1 MLSKLPS
8 PFSFIYTLLLV
19 AHVFGCSKATEQ
31 SSSAL
36 KEVDILPGQIRK
48 SPNDTNQYRY
58 LELPNELK
66 VVLIYDQ
73 DSEKSAASL
82 SVSRGSFHEPDEFPG
97 LAHFVEHMLFIG
109 TETYPEVDSFQNFV
123 SSNGGSTNAY
133 TANDHTNYFFDIS
146 SVEIKEG
153 LSRFAHF
160 FIDPLF
166 AEGYV
171 NREKNAVHS
180 EYQMQYKDDG
190 WRGYMVSKIA
200 MNPAHPGSRF
210 SIGSLET
217 LGEGIHEAL
226 VDFFNTH
233 YSADQ
238 MNLVVYSNM
247 DLDSGEKLVRSLFGQ
262 IRNINA
268 GSIYPEEP
276 LFTDEQLPAKL
287 ISKSIKD
294 INQLS
299 LTFPVPSLTEHYQ
312 SKPDRYITN
321 ILGHEGPGSLHAY
334 LNEKGW
340 IESLGAGSQS
350 FDKNTSLIVINI
362 AMTNQGAGKTDQ
374 IIGAVF
380 QYIDFLREQPLSESL
395 YDEQASLADLEFQF
409 VESAS
414 PMGVVYSLAPKLSE
428 TIVEDLLIA
437 PYLMKEFQPKKIK
450 EYLDLLTQK
459 NVLVEINSKTAKTT
473 DTEQWFEVPYKLQ
486 LGEIT
491 ISRVEDFTPL
501 LPTTNP
507 FIPEE
512 LALVPRDQVTMERRH
527 NDAELEIWYD
537 ADSEF
542 GAPRSVMS
550 AEIQIKGG
558 IASPQDQV
566 IADLYVGLVK
576 DSLKKEVYP
585 AYLAGLSYDLRAV
598 DAGIQILIEGFEDKQ
613 LLLFRL
619 VLERFLSLKIDDAK
633 LTTEKES
640 FKKNVSNLA
649 LNKPYQQ
656 ALNTL
661 QELLISTKHG
671 PNKLLANIDN
681 INKTALLKWRERVL
695 TGVSIRAGIHG
706 NVTDSDLT
714 KFKNYLEETLP
725 LLAVNRFKPDLL
737 EVDKIYDHKMK
748 IEHDDSSLLLYVQGG
763 GNTLYDRALTSLTG
777 QILGSPFFT
786 ELRTKQQLG
795 YVVNAGSR
803 RFKKTPGLVFLVQS
817 PVSGADDVEKSIK
830 EFLKSFKDT
839 WSKYPEAEF
848 ERQKKGLITL
858 LTEREKNLKERSQ
871 RFWADIEDE
880 HYSLDS
886 QVLIAKETEKISK
899 EEVLSLLKKVISDV
913 SDQRIKI
920 FSQGKFPQKS

>member
-8 PFSFIYTLLLV
+8 PFSFICILLLV
-19 AHVFGCSKATEQ
+19 AHASSCSKDTERG
-31 SSSAL
+31 SLSIEEL
-36 KEVDILPGQIRK
+36 GIVPGQIRK

-58 LELPNELK
+58 LELPNKLK

-97 LAHFVEHMLFIG
+97 LAHFLEHMLFIG
-109 TETYPEVDSFQNFV
+109 TKTYPEVDSFQNFI
-123 SSNGGSTNAY
+123 SSNGGSANAY

-146 SVEIKEG
+146 SVEIGEG

-217 LGEGIHEAL
+217 LGDGIHEAL
-226 VDFFNTH
+226 VDFFHTH

-238 MNLVVYSNM
+238 MSLVVYSNL
-247 DLDSGEKLVRSLFGQ
+247 DLDSGEKLVKSLFGQ

-268 GSIYPEEP
+268 GGIYPKEP
-276 LFTDEQLPAKL
+276 LFTSDQLPATL

-294 INQLS
+294 VNQLS
-299 LTFPVPSLTEHYQ
+299 LTFPVPSLAQHYQ

-362 AMTNQGAGKTDQ
+362 SMTNQGAKRVDQ

-409 VESAS
+409 VESGS

-428 TIVEDLLIA
+428 TIAEDILVA
-437 PYLMKEFQPKKIK
+437 PYLMNEFQPKKIT
-450 EYLDLLTQK
+450 EYLNLLTNK
-459 NVLVEINSKTAKTT
+459 NVLIEINSMTAKTT
-473 DTEQWFEVPYKLQ
+473 DTEQWFEVPYKLE

-491 ISRVEDFTPL
+491 VSRVEDFEPL
-501 LPTTNP
+501 LPETNP

-512 LALVPRDQVTMERRH
+512 LALVPRDQVIMEKRH
-527 NDAELEIWYD
+527 NDAKLEIWYD

-558 IASPQDQV
+558 VASPQDQV

-585 AYLAGLSYDLRAV
+585 AYLAGLSYDLRTT

-613 LLLFRL
+613 LQLFRL
-619 VLERFLSLKIDDAK
+619 VLQRFLSLEIEDAK

-640 FKKNVSNLA
+640 FTKNVSNLA

-661 QELLISTKHG
+661 QELLISTTHDPK
-671 PNKLLANIDN
+671 KLLAYTDN
-681 INKTALLKWRERVL
+681 VNAAALLKWRERVL

-706 NVTDSDLT
+706 NVTDIDLT
-714 KFKNYLEETLP
+714 KFKNYIEETLP
-725 LLAVNRFKPDLL
+725 LLAVNRFTPDLL
-737 EVDKIYDHKMK
+737 EIDNVYDHKMK
-748 IEHDDSSLLLYVQGG
+748 IEHNDSSLLLYVQGG
-763 GNTLYDRALTSLTG
+763 GNTFYDRALTSLTG

-786 ELRTKQQLG
+786 ELRTNQQLG

-830 EFLKSFKDT
+830 EFLKSFTDT
-839 WSKYPEAEF
+839 WPKYSEAEF

-886 QVLIAKETEKISK
+886 QALIAKEVKKISK
-899 EEVLSLLKKVISDV
+899 KEVLSLLKKVISDV